1 MSHSTENPDTRT
13 VERDHPWPS
22 GMPSKDP
29 PHQADSQWV
38 RVRLS
43 HLNELLERLDEGD
56 QGPQQRVRALAT
68 LRRPILG
75 MVKTLS
81 RLDAKGPGSKVSALA
96 PYPTPAQRLIER
108 MCRNLGHLLVALD
121 HRRFLAE
128 PGEGEDRRW
137 TIRQLFAFLGLQI
150 EWAILQAQPCPPH
163 TWQRL
168 HDLFEYLIERG
179 GLELGTG
186 SSDIGKGFDPET
198 AYKRLLLLSLCPSL
212 EGLRRLD
219 GPVANQIMRWA
230 IESHLAEPAGH
241 LGEYGLIAVETSQDG
256 PPRFREQSVNDPWRG
271 WVLEPPAEFLA
282 FARFRRPSLSLA
294 DPRNKGRALLG
305 GSR

>member
-13 VERDHPWPS
+13 VERDNPWS
-22 GMPSKDP
+22 IGMSSQDR
-29 PHQADSQWV
+29 PHQADSQWI
-38 RVRLS
+38 RIQLS
-43 HLNELLERLDEGD
+43 HLNEMLDRLDVGD
-56 QGPQQRVRALAT
+56 QGPRQRVRALAT
-68 LRRPILG
+68 LKRPVLG
-75 MVKTLS
+75 MVKILS
-81 RLDAKGPGSKVSALA
+81 RLDAKKPDSKVSTLA
-96 PYPTPAQRLIER
+96 PSPTPGQRLIER
-108 MCRNLGHLLVALD
+108 MCRNLEHLLVD
-121 HRRFLAE
+121 FDRRRFLAE

-150 EWAILQAQPCPPH
+150 ERAVLSAQPCPRH

-168 HDLFEYLIERG
+168 HDLFGYLIERG

-198 AYKRLLLLSLCPSL
+198 AYKRLLLVGLCPSL
-212 EGLRRLD
+212 RGARRLD

-230 IESHLAEPAGH
+230 IESHLAEPVGR

-256 PPRFREQSVNDPWRG
+256 PPRFREQPADDPWRG
-271 WVLEPPAEFLA
+271 WVLEPPAELLD
-282 FARFRRPSLSLA
+282 FAGFRRPSLSLT
-294 DPRNKGRALLG
+294 DPRDDGRALLG